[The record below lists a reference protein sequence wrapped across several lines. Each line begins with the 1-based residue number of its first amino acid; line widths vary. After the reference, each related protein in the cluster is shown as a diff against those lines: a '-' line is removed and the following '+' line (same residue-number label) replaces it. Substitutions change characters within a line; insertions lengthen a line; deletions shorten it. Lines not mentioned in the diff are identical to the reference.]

1 MSQPKTPDSK
11 RPTSITIICTFNF
24 VFIPI
29 ALFILAYIIQQ
40 PDYEET
46 LNPLSFLWP
55 IAQLIICIGLW
66 NMKKLAAY
74 SYVCSQVLLEV
85 LERAGERSS
94 PDLPDLIAI
103 LTQVLFVY
111 FILKNVSKMT

>member
-66 NMKKLAAY
+66 NMEKWAAY
-74 SYVCSQVLLEV
+74 SYVCSIALSEV
-85 LERAGERSS
+85 IEWRAGERSS
-94 PDLPDLIAI
+94 QDLIVI